1 MVAMSHKLTCI
12 MDGCDASITEATEE
26 EVLEAAEA
34 HAAEAHPDLELD
46 EETVE
51 TVRAHIE
58 EV

>member
-1 MVAMSHKLTCI
+1 MSQQLHCVVE
-12 MDGCDASITEATEE
+12 GCDASITEESEE
-26 EVLEAAEA
+26 EVLETAEE

-51 TVRAHIE
+51 TIKENIE